1 MIIEQIAQLEQQYA
15 GEPEKLEKLKRKAQE
30 LNQVNLE
37 SINQQ
42 FKDLGMTIRENAL
55 GEFQNFFG
63 ELVKD
68 FDDVGNLFLKM
79 LGNIANSIA
88 EAFAKRASRNIFDSI
103 FGSTTVATGGGVF
116 GAIGN
121 IFAGLFK
128 DGGTVPNYDEGG
140 TVDRIV
146 PTPISDRLQELSTP
160 IRNAFRREGSGG
172 RLAVF
177 TPGEEILSIK
187 TGEAGRYQ
195 ALKREFGTSPLEKIF
210 EGNFLDG
217 GTIEANL
224 LAGLDYKMPTIN
236 VAAIEGR
243 ERVAQANTTQV
254 YNLSSTFVTPDLDS
268 FKASE
273 YQIQQEQLEQ
283 LRRMTGRR

>member
-1 MIIEQIAQLEQQYA
+1 MIAMDGLLNLSDCTQN
-15 GEPEKLEKLKRKAQE
+15 KLWCCILKRKAQE

-37 SINQQ
+37 SINHQ

-55 GEFQNFFG
+55 GEFQGFFG

-68 FDDVGNLFLKM
+68 MNNFGDLFKKIIGNLAS
-79 LGNIANSIA
+79 NISG
-88 EAFAKRASRNIFDSI
+88 AFAKQAANNIFSGI
-103 FGSTTVATGGGVF
+103 FGSPTTTATGGGIF
-116 GAIGN
+116 GSIGK

-128 DGGTVPNYDEGG
+128 YGGTIPNYDEGG
-140 TVDRIV
+140 TVDRVV
-146 PTPISDRLQELSTP
+146 PTPISDQLQQLSTP
-160 IRNAFRREGSGG
+160 IKNAFRREGNGG

-195 ALKREFGTSPLEKIF
+195 TLKKEFGISPLKKIF
-210 EGNFLDG
+210 AGNFLDG
-217 GTIEANL
+217 GSIEANL
-224 LAGLDYKMPTIN
+224 LAGLDYKMPIIN
-236 VAAIEGR
+236 VAAIESR
-243 ERVAQANTTQV
+243 ERVSQPNTTQV

-273 YQIQQEQLEQ
+273 YQIQ
-283 LRRMTGRR
+283 

>member
-1 MIIEQIAQLEQQYA
+1 MT
-15 GEPEKLEKLKRKAQE
+15 RD
-30 LNQVNLE
+30 
-37 SINQQ
+37 IN
-42 FKDLGMTIRENAL
+42 N
-55 GEFQNFFG
+55 
-63 ELVKD
+63 
-68 FDDVGNLFLKM
+68 VGDLFLKM
-79 LGNIANSIA
+79 MGNIAESIA
-88 EAFAKRASRNIFDSI
+88 NLLARQAAARIFSFI
-103 FGSTTVATGGGVF
+103 FGSVGG
-116 GAIGN
+116 
-121 IFAGLFK
+121 FK
-128 DGGTVPNYDEGG
+128 DGGTVENYSEGG
-140 TVDRIV
+140 TVERVV

-210 EGNFLDG
+210 AGNFLDG

-243 ERVAQANTTQV
+243 ERVSQPNTTQV
-254 YNLSSTFVTPDLDS
+254 YNLSSTFVTPDVDS

-283 LRRMTGRR
+283 LRRMNGER